1 VAAKVDVLEYFGRET
16 ELKKKWMRMWE
27 SLGKRILRMPKWMQD
42 IVLEDINTAIR
53 NRIATM
59 EMIQKTK
66 MMKKNARRGV
76 AA

>member
-1 VAAKVDVLEYFGRET
+1 MAVEVDVLQYFGAEA

-53 NRIATM
+53 NRLAVM
-59 EMIQKTK
+59 EMIQ
-66 MMKKNARRGV
+66 NANRNH
-76 AA
+76 